1 MKKSKK
7 ILQFKNT
14 VLRFSYRRTI
24 LIDKKFIAKFLIVAI
39 LSRNSVFDRI
49 PAFFIK

>member
-1 MKKSKK
+1 MYLVLDKRTTHSIISKQASK
-7 ILQFKNT
+7 QA
-14 VLRFSYRRTI
+14 I

-49 PAFFIK
+49 PAFFI